1 MAWYDTGTVSVT
13 NGSATVTGSGT
24 AWSAAVNIGDAFYGP
39 DDKIYEVQSVGSNTS
54 ITLADNYEGTT
65 ASGQSY
71 KIVPTQGLA
80 ASLATDISTLI
91 TDFQTVVDDLG
102 DGEFGNG
109 SASAPS
115 ISFSSDTD
123 TGMYRVT
130 TNTIGFATSGSER
143 LRIDSG
149 GIDVT
154 GGITST
160 GTTTFTAGNATVAT
174 VVSTVDTAA
183 GGPNLILRRERD
195 TPAANDEIGN
205 LYYQGKNSAGEIY
218 NYVRLRA
225 YIEDPTDGAEK
236 VRFTITIPNGVGGT
250 QSIMQIR
257 TDGVGGGLGEVVF
270 NDSSLDMDFR
280 VESDGNGNML
290 RVDASTNRVGI
301 GEGAPDATL
310 HITNNT
316 SNEIDVLIENTD
328 NDASL
333 GPTLTLRRTS
343 TSPAANDLLGRLQFT
358 GTNSASENPYFAQIY
373 VQADSVTDGSESG
386 DFVLQKKTA
395 GSNHTDFR
403 INDAEVVFNESGRN
417 LDFRVETDALP
428 HFFKIDASTNSA
440 LFSTTS
446 SLTIPD
452 ADAVLHVASA
462 NNSPLLRLESLDSD
476 ANDGP
481 NVLMYRNSPSPANG
495 DNLMTIDIRGNNS
508 DGVTKDY
515 AMIFT
520 EIDEVTAGSE
530 AGRFRIYTMSDGTAY
545 NRLDFDAEETV
556 INEDSRNVDFR
567 VESDT
572 FMNAF
577 HVNGSTGDT
586 GFVTAFASDIKS
598 DSTRRATVFAGSQTN
613 PYEVI
618 IHNTDTAVVS
628 NQFLGAY
635 LFSNADATGT
645 PNHYSGMAAIADDTS
660 GNMHLAFH
668 TGRENY
674 ETDPRLNAHLL
685 LRDDGTTN
693 QRQAG
698 ILVGVVDGVYT
709 AANESYFTAYGGASD
724 TYVQIRGRDS
734 TSATETAFLSQ
745 VGGAV
750 QSKITM
756 DGTATFTGLVLSD
769 VTPVSDSTVSSVNN
783 ELSHFEE
790 GEWEPE
796 FQDSTASITAT
807 YDNQHGYYMVVGE
820 MVFITGRLRTDA
832 VNLNGATGVLY
843 IDKLPFNSRNV
854 TTGNSNGGITV
865 TYASAFGGEEPTSG
879 TINDATNRFQLRHRA
894 SSNGNFSNMD
904 VSDLGTTTND
914 NDISFHG
921 MYFRA

>member
-91 TDFQTVVDDLG
+91 SDFQTVVDDLG

-115 ISFSSDTD
+115 ISFTSDTD
-123 TGMYRVT
+123 TGMYRVSS
-130 TNTIGFATSGSER
+130 NVIGFATSGSER

-160 GTTTFTAGNATVAT
+160 AASSFTAGGATVAT
-174 VVSTVDTAA
+174 VISTLDTSVA
-183 GGPNLILRRERD
+183 GPNLLLRRERG

-205 LYYQGKNSAGEIY
+205 LIFQGRNSAGQNY
-218 NYVRLRA
+218 GYVRLRA
-225 YIEDPTDGAEK
+225 FIEDTTDGVEK
-236 VRFTITIPNGVGGT
+236 ARFLISVPNEAGGT

-257 TDGVGGGLGEVVF
+257 TDGTGGGLGEVVF
-270 NDSSLDMDFR
+270 NDSSKDMDFR
-280 VESDGNGNML
+280 VESDGSANML

-301 GEGAPDATL
+301 GEAEPEARL
-310 HITNNT
+310 HI
-316 SNEIDVLIENTD
+316 SNSSNGVVDLMIENTD
-328 NDASL
+328 TDSDL
-333 GPTLTLRRTS
+333 GPNLQLKRNS
-343 TSPAANDLLGRLQFT
+343 SSPATNDLLGRVQFT
-358 GTNSASENPYFAQIY
+358 GRNSVGDFPYFAQLY

-395 GSNHTDFR
+395 GSNYTDFR
-403 INDAEVVFNESGRN
+403 INDTEVVFNESGRN
-417 LDFRVETDALP
+417 LDFRVESDALP
-428 HFFKIDASTNSA
+428 NFFKIDSATNT
-440 LFSTTS
+440 LFVSQTS
-446 SLTIPD
+446 SLTTPD
-452 ADAVLHVASA
+452 TSTTVHFVTG
-462 NNSPLLRLESLDSD
+462 NNSPVLKLESTD
-476 ANDGP
+476 ADNNDGP
-481 NVLMYRNSPSPANG
+481 NVLMYRSSSSPANG
-495 DNLMTIDIRGNNS
+495 DNLMTIDIMGKNS
-508 DGVTKDY
+508 AGEDTVY
-515 AMIFT
+515 AMLFS
-520 EIDEVTAGSE
+520 EISDVTDGSE
-530 AGRFRIYTMSDGTAY
+530 AGQFRIYTRSEGSQYIRMEM
-545 NRLDFDAEETV
+545 NENETV
-556 INEDSRNVDFR
+556 FNEDSRDVNFR

-572 FMNAF
+572 QANAF
-577 HVNGSTGDT
+577 HIDGETG
-586 GFVTAFASDIKS
+586 VTTFFGNLGKDRRS
-598 DSTRRATVFAGSQTN
+598 DSTRRAVVFNGSQTN

-618 IHNTDTAVVS
+618 IYNSDTAVAG

-635 LFSNADATGT
+635 LFSSADASGT
-645 PNHYSGMAAIADDTS
+645 PNHYSGMAAIADDGN

-668 TGRENY
+668 TGSTNY
-674 ETDPRLNAHLL
+674 ETDPRLNAHML
-685 LRDDGTTN
+685 LRDDGSTH
-693 QRQAG
+693 QRSAG
-698 ILVGVVDGVYT
+698 MVLGVLDGNYT
-709 AANESYFTAYGGASD
+709 ASNESYFTAYGGASD
-724 TYVQIRGRDS
+724 TYVQIRGRDT
-734 TSATETAFLSQ
+734 TSASETAFLSQ

-796 FQDSTASITAT
+796 YQDSTASITAT
-807 YDNQHGYYMVVGE
+807 YDQQHGYYMVVGE

-832 VNLNGATGVLY
+832 VNLNGATGTLY
-843 IDKLPFNSRNV
+843 VDKLPFNSRNV
-854 TTGNSNGGITV
+854 TVGNSNGGITI
-865 TYASAFGGEEPTSG
+865 TNSTAFAGEEPTTG
-879 TINDATNRFQLRHRA
+879 TINDATNRLVLRYRA
-894 SSNGNFSNMD
+894 TSNGNFATSN
-904 VSDLGTTTND
+904 VNDLGSTTND
-914 NDISFHG
+914 NDISFFG
-921 MYFRA
+921 MYFR